1 MKTGLISGLLA
12 FTEFG
17 VRKPLLPPLDRTT
30 FKGECKVS
38 KPKIHCF
45 AAGDS
50 RANEVPGLTSMHTM
64 WMREH
69 NRLANKLAK
78 INPTWDDER

>member
-1 MKTGLISGLLA
+1 MS

-17 VRKPLLPPLDRTT
+17 VRKPLLPPLDLST
-30 FKGECKVS
+30 FKGECRVS
-38 KPKIHCF
+38 KPNINCF

-50 RANEVPGLTSMHTM
+50 RANEVPGLTSTHTV

-69 NRLANKLAK
+69 NRLAKQLAV
-78 INPTWDDER
+78 INPHWDDERLVSVRLRET